1 MEPGD
6 ASAQSPESGSNQ
18 VKEKLQSMGKI
29 FERIW
34 VGQFSKFSLKAR

>member
-18 VKEKLQSMGKI
+18 VKEKLQSTEKI
-29 FERIW
+29 LERIW
-34 VGQFSKFSLKAR
+34 AGQF